1 MKTGYHIQVLMATY
15 PNATSRAEK
24 VFFNVET
31 IKNRQQ
37 ARSVF
42 AHLRYHYPEPEFA
55 VKCHHTEHVNTL
67 ISLEDF

>member
-1 MKTGYHIQVLMATY
+1 MKTGYHIQVLVVTY

-24 VFFNVET
+24 VFFNVEA

-37 ARSVF
+37 ARAVF
-42 AHLRYHYPEPEFA
+42 AQLCHHYPEPDFA
-55 VKCHHTEHVNTL
+55 VKCHHTEHVDTL